1 MVMQGNTNHRVNG
14 AIPYQNL
21 STNQVALL
29 RQSVNSVNQNNEEL
43 NLRPSPSPPVR
54 TRQHAQQQ
62 QAANTENKPSVQS
75 NVVVMPARSHRSSQ
89 NNEMISDS
97 QRQHLYKTDKKQSK
111 TKKAIPMVSEHD

>member
-54 TRQHAQQQ
+54 TRQHVQQQ
-62 QAANTENKPSVQS
+62 HAANTENKPNVQS

-97 QRQHLYKTDKKQSK
+97 QR
-111 TKKAIPMVSEHD
+111 